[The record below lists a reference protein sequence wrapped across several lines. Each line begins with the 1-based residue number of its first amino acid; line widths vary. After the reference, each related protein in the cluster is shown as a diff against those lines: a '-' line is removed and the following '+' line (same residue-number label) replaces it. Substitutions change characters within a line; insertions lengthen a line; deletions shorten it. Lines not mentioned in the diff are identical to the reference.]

1 MVTHIKKRDGRL
13 QKFNASK
20 IANAINSAY
29 GDNNDVQSLLYAAE
43 IAATLNTNYDGT
55 IDIEV
60 VQDEVEKYLMKKD
73 QVIAKKYILYRKD
86 RERIR
91 NAKGTVFN
99 YKKLVEDYLNV

>member
-29 GDNNDVQSLLYAAE
+29 GENSDVQALLFAAE
-43 IAATLNTNYDGT
+43 IANTINTNYEGT

-60 VQDEVEKYLMKKD
+60 VQDEVEK
-73 QVIAKKYILYRKD
+73 
-86 RERIR
+86 
-91 NAKGTVFN
+91 
-99 YKKLVEDYLNV
+99 